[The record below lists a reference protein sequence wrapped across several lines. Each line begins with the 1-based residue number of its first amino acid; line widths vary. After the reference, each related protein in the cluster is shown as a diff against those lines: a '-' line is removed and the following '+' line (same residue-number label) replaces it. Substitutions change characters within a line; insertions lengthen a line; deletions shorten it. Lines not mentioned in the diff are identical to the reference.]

1 MLSGGKSTPQTAFL
15 IYLVGEKAHHT
26 YYNHTLMPSL
36 ALIFHLIDMAS
47 GRKPVGV
54 VSEQT
59 AKLSDQWCGYLDS
72 HARRIYAMTESPE
85 HET

>member
-1 MLSGGKSTPQTAFL
+1 
-15 IYLVGEKAHHT
+15 
-26 YYNHTLMPSL
+26 MPSL